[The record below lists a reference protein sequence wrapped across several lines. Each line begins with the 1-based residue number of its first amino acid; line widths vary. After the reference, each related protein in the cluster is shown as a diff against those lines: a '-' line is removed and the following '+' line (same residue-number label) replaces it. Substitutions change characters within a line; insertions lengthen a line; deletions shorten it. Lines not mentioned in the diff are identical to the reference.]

1 MPFEAAPVVVR
12 VERPARAV
20 GRLQAPSDPN
30 CIIEES

>member
-20 GRLQAPSDPN
+20 GRLQAPDDPN
-30 CIIEES
+30 